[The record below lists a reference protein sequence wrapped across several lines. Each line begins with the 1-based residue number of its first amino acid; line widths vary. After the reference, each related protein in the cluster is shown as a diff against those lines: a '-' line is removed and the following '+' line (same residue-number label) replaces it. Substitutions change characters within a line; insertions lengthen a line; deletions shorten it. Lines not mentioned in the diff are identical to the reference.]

1 MILWGQYLQRKSDG
15 MIEFFRRIHQNPIM
29 ENQTGKPACRQGRY
43 LGKYRYN
50 NTINLM
56 QQQIFSYVFFLF
68 FLSFLQ
74 AQTPQQSYF
83 EWTELPFSKEELAQR
98 RENLVSQLKAQ
109 NKTGLVLVPAKDG
122 FSYGETFRQLDDFYY
137 FTGLELPNAIL
148 AIEIANGNTIVF
160 TPEMDLRFHSN
171 SRPNDFPGRPLL
183 NDPEITSES
192 GLLLKNIDDFAAFV
206 ASKASIPILIN
217 NGREGNMLFASNEYI
232 ATHSPVQVL
241 MQALKTK
248 HNISKFENSYKAIA
262 EVRMIKSRA
271 EIELMEKASNIT
283 LKSIKEAAKSIQ
295 PGIDERYLEGILE
308 GHYKKLGAQRLAF
321 GSIIKSGP
329 NALWPWR
336 ILATHYNRRNR
347 IMEAGDLVIF
357 DVGCEYNNYVSDMGR
372 TFPVSGKFTPR
383 QKEIL
388 TMEVGVADQIIA
400 YIKPG
405 ITFKDIRK
413 LTDKIIPEDAKK
425 YMQVGLFFG
434 HHLGLSTGDPDLP
447 EAVLRPGMIFTVEPW
462 YYNHDEQLSVFT
474 EDIVLV
480 TEDGCEV
487 LSNNLPRTPEA
498 LEQLMKQ

>member
-1 MILWGQYLQRKSDG
+1 MHQHL
-15 MIEFFRRIHQNPIM
+15 FF
-29 ENQTGKPACRQGRY
+29 
-43 LGKYRYN
+43 
-50 NTINLM
+50 
-56 QQQIFSYVFFLF
+56 YVFFF
-68 FLSFLQ
+68 FYLSFLN

-83 EWTELPFSKEELAQR
+83 EWTELPFSKEELTQR
-98 RENLVSQLKAQ
+98 RDNLVSQLKNK
-109 NKTGLVLVPAKDG
+109 NKTGLVLIPAKDG
-122 FSYGETFRQLDDFYY
+122 FSDGETFRQLDDFYY

-160 TPEMDLRFHSN
+160 TPEMDMRFHSN

-183 NDPEITSES
+183 NDPEIAAKS
-192 GLLLKNIDDFAAFV
+192 GLILTNIDDFPAFV
-206 ASKASIPILIN
+206 TSKASTPILVN
-217 NGREGNMLFASNEYI
+217 NGRDGNILFASNEYI
-232 ATHSPVQVL
+232 TTHSPIQIL

-248 HNISKFENSYKAIA
+248 HNISIFENSYKSIA
-262 EVRMIKSRA
+262 EVRMIKSEA
-271 EIELMEKASNIT
+271 EIEIMKKASRIT
-283 LKSIKEAAKSIQ
+283 VKSIEEAAKSIK
-295 PGIDERYLEGILE
+295 PGIDERYLEGVLE

-336 ILATHYNRRNR
+336 ILATHYDRRNR

-357 DVGCEYNNYVSDMGR
+357 DVGCEYNNYVSDIGR

-388 TMEVGVADQIIA
+388 TMEVDVANQIIA

-405 ITFKDIRK
+405 ITFKDLRK
-413 LTDKIIPEDAKK
+413 LTDKIIPLDAKE

-447 EAVLRPGMIFTVEPW
+447 EAVLKPGMIFTVEPW
-462 YYNHDEQLSVFT
+462 YYNHNEQLSVFT
-474 EDIVLV
+474 EDVVLI
-480 TEDGCEV
+480 TENGCEI
-487 LSNNLPRTPEA
+487 LSKNLSRTPEA